1 VCVFFFDCPT
11 IIAYPASKV
20 KRFVPEIRLAH
31 SPGE

>member
-11 IIAYPASKV
+11 IIAQIEAFV
-20 KRFVPEIRLAH
+20 KLLVPEIRLAH